1 MKLKPEVNKE
11 AILRELEKGAW
22 TFANSEQV
30 HYYMMGVKDLFD
42 LLKEETT
49 KIEPI
54 YPPGL
59 REAWLEYKAYRK
71 REGKGWYKTLKTE
84 QTAIDGLMK
93 RSNNDVNCLIEA
105 LEVARHSGNTGAY
118 PKPKQNG
125 QNSSEKLRSL
135 VIEAESQGRGKPGGP
150 RSLF

>member
-11 AILRELEKGAW
+11 AILRELEEKAKERYKESWIREPYLVAYLEGI
-22 TFANSEQV
+22 N
-30 HYYMMGVKDLFD
+30 DLFD

-54 YPPGL
+54 YPSGL
-59 REAWLEYKAYRK
+59 REAWLDYRAYRK

-93 RSNNDVNCLIEA
+93 RSNNDVNCLKDAIQQTIEC
-105 LEVARHSGNTGAY
+105 RYSGIF
-118 PKPKQNG
+118 PKPKS
-125 QNSSEKLRSL
+125 NSRDRSTQINATLR
-135 VIEAESQGRGKPGGP
+135 KGG
-150 RSLF
+150 FTI